1 MIIKLTGTK
10 SGETVQLVKTRKPEG
25 PLLKW
30 EYAYQKDLES
40 PITAYRKKLSNEI
53 ADFQLNRV
61 NVRKGEYEGN
71 PTRTYSLR
79 ITYGGKS
86 HIVDLGGGMT
96 AQSVVNSFISLKDM
110 TEEERNANDLSIS
123 FYNNKEGYASAS
135 VRKAGELLQWF
146 LSNEQ
151 KNEYI
156 QTAPDPFKKDVVVK
170 NFDLLD
176 QKFEELIGELNATL
190 PQGAS
195 SGGNA
200 LDEEDSEESSTQNT
214 SGNQDIPF
222 ADATSNAD
230 VEV

>member
-1 MIIKLTGTK
+1 MIIKLTWTK

-25 PLLKW
+25 ALLKW
-30 EYAYQKDLES
+30 EYAYQKDSES

-61 NVRKGEYEGN
+61 TVRKGEYEGN

-96 AQSVVNSFISLKDM
+96 AQSVVNSFISLRDM
-110 TEEERNANDLSIS
+110 TEEERNASDLSIS
-123 FYNNKEGYASAS
+123 FYNNKDGYASAS
-135 VRKAGELLQWF
+135 VRKAGELLAWF
-146 LSNEQ
+146 L
-151 KNEYI
+151 KNEEKDQYI
-156 QTAPDPFKKDVVVK
+156 QKAPDPFKKDVVVK

-176 QKFEELIGELNATL
+176 AKFEELIGELNATL

-195 SGGNA
+195 SGHNA
-200 LDEEDSEESSTQNT
+200 LDDEDSEEPSTQSAPT
-214 SGNQDIPF
+214 NQGTPF
-222 ADATSNAD
+222 DDASNAE